1 MAQKLNVDNLFTL
14 LIFLIFAGS
23 LLPTMVGSF
32 IGVNTTGWSV
42 GAIAIV
48 AIVDLIIVG
57 GIALAIKKGLMG

>member
-1 MAQKLNVDNLFTL
+1 MDKLFTL

-32 IGVNTTGWSV
+32 IGVNTTGWSA

-48 AIVDLIIVG
+48 GIVDLIIVG
-57 GIALAIKKGLMG
+57 GVALAIKKGLMG

>member
-1 MAQKLNVDNLFTL
+1 MAKKLDVDNLFTL

>member
-1 MAQKLNVDNLFTL
+1 MAGLSVDKLFTL

-32 IGVNTTGWSV
+32 VGVNTSGWSV